1 MKKLAVAA
9 LTLTMAFSMSTPAYA
24 AGNITVD
31 QASADIKASYQ
42 EGNTLTENV
51 YSVDVNWGSLE
62 YTYHPSKT
70 KTWNTETLKYDTKG
84 DPYWECDNDQNKIT
98 VTNHSNT
105 AISTNFEYEQVNKSV
120 NGTFD
125 KTNFNLK
132 SADGTKANAAPTE
145 TVTLTLDGSMAE
157 NEDSTVGSVKV
168 TIGDFQPEEAN
179 KTIIKASYLKLYT
192 TADDNV
198 FTAQGTV
205 IGNSSAFDTNGR
217 IKLEGLKIHDEECV
231 ITPTNSVRRVYGGKT
246 DEFGLEKYS
255 SSIKGNSAFYVKEEG
270 TYHYVLTIN
279 IETMKVT
286 VTVTKVG

>member
-1 MKKLAVAA
+1 
-9 LTLTMAFSMSTPAYA
+9 
-24 AGNITVD
+24 
-31 QASADIKASYQ
+31 
-42 EGNTLTENV
+42 
-51 YSVDVNWGSLE
+51 
-62 YTYHPSKT
+62 
-70 KTWNTETLKYDTKG
+70 
-84 DPYWECDNDQNKIT
+84 
-98 VTNHSNT
+98 
-105 AISTNFEYEQVNKSV
+105 
-120 NGTFD
+120 
-125 KTNFNLK
+125 
-132 SADGTKANAAPTE
+132 
-145 TVTLTLDGSMAE
+145 MAE
-157 NEDSTVGSVKV
+157 NEDSTVGGVKV

-205 IGNSSAFDTNGR
+205 IGNSRAFDTNGR

-231 ITPTNSVRRVYGGKT
+231 ITPTNSVQRVYGGKT